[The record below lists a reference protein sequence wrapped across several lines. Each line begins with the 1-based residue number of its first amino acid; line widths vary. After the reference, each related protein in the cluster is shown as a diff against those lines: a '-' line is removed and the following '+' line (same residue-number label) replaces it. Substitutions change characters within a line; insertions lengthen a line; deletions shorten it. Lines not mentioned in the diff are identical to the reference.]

1 MRNIMIAIRRA
12 TPDDAPLIAQQRVQ
26 MFQDNQLPCV
36 GTWDELEHLS
46 RLWLSEKLQSGE
58 YIGLLLQ
65 DETGA
70 IVGGAGIWQMEW
82 PPHYLHLEPK
92 RGYLLNFYVA
102 PEMRGQGLAKQLV
115 HAAENVCR
123 EQGIRVATLH
133 ASAMGKPV
141 YTALNWIEG
150 SEMIKRL

>member
-1 MRNIMIAIRRA
+1 MITIRKA
-12 TPDDAPLIAQQRVQ
+12 TVTDASLIARQRVQ

-36 GTWDELEHLS
+36 GTWDELERLS
-46 RLWLSEKLQSGE
+46 QLWLTEKLQSGE

-102 PEMRGQGLAKQLV
+102 PAMRGQGLAKQLV
-115 HAAENVCR
+115 RAAENVCR
-123 EQGIRVATLH
+123 EHGIRVATLH
-133 ASAMGKPV
+133 ASAMGRPV
-141 YTALNWIEG
+141 YTALDWTESG
-150 SEMIKRL
+150 EMRKLL